1 MPVLTG
7 SCRTHYDRPDA
18 TERVLMTR
26 PVLDHVAVGTRE
38 VADGWELFGGVL
50 GGAWV
55 YGGDSP
61 GFWWGQL
68 GFATGPKIELITP
81 TSSPDS
87 AFLERFLAARGP
99 GPHHLNFIVPDIA
112 ATLHG
117 VRAVGIEPVGVD
129 LGSENWKEA
138 FLHPRDAYGIVVQ
151 VAQQSGRP
159 PELAAPSDLPSPGPS
174 CAFALVEHHVNDLAG
189 ALRLFTGVLAGV
201 LVSQPDTGGGPAAE
215 LSWENG
221 ARLRLVQASP
231 PAGRGDARS
240 GAPGSLFF
248 ARDGQ
253 PFSPAERSR
262 VADLSARL
270 GVSLKVSS

>member
-1 MPVLTG
+1 MLVTK
-7 SCRTHYDRPDA
+7 
-18 TERVLMTR
+18 
-26 PVLDHVAVGTRE
+26 PVLDHVAIGTAA
-38 VADGWELFGGVL
+38 VADGWQLFGGLL

-68 GFATGPKIELITP
+68 RFGAGPKIELITP

-112 ATLHG
+112 SMLRRVLAL
-117 VRAVGIEPVGVD
+117 GIEPVGVN
-129 LGSENWKEA
+129 LENANWKEG
-138 FLHPRDAYGIVVQ
+138 FLHPRDAYGIVIQ
-151 VAQQSGRP
+151 VAEQSGRP
-159 PELAAPSDLPSPGPS
+159 PELAPPADLPSPGPS
-174 CAFALVEHHVNDLAG
+174 AAFALIEHYVDDLAG
-189 ALRLFTGVLAGV
+189 AMRLFRDVLAGEV
-201 LVSQPDTGGGPAAE
+201 VSEHDSASAAVAD

-221 ARLRLVQASP
+221 ARLRLRQAP
-231 PAGRGDARS
+231 PPEPVKVGARS
-240 GAPGSLFF
+240 GAPGALYF

-270 GVSLKVSS
+270 GVSLALDS